1 MAVVYIPSLMRPL
14 TNGQERLDVTG
25 ATVRQIIQELDRQFP
40 GIQARLCQGDEL
52 QPGLA
57 VAVDGHLSTRGLSHK
72 LQPTSE
78 VHFLPAISGG

>member
-1 MAVVYIPSLMRPL
+1 MAVVYVPSLMRPL
-14 TNGQERLDVTG
+14 TNGQERVEIAG
-25 ATVRQIIQELDRQFP
+25 VSVRQLIQELDRQFP

-52 QPGLA
+52 LPGLA

-78 VHFLPAISGG
+78 VHFLPAIGGG